1 MRVQCPNWL
10 DVDRVQ
16 VFVNGRPVPEGNFTR
31 RENAGLFSK
40 DVVKFAHEFPLR
52 LDRDAHLIVATIGEG
67 STLGVVMGPEHAA
80 TKPVA
85 VTNPIFVDV
94 KGDGFTP
101 NGDLLGL
108 PIPHQEKPTH
118 RRHVHRH
125 AHPHDHD

>member
-1 MRVQCPNWL
+1 MAGAGRV
-10 DVDRVQ
+10 VDITGWVSGDFHSR
-16 VFVNGRPVPEGNFTR
+16 
-31 RENAGLFSK
+31 
-40 DVVKFAHEFPLR
+40 
-52 LDRDAHLIVATIGEG
+52 

-125 AHPHDHD
+125 AHPHSHDHD